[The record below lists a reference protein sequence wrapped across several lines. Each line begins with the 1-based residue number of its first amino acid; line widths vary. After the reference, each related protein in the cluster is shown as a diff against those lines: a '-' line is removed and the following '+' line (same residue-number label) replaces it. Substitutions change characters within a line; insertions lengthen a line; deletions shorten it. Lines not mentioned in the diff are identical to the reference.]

1 MENMEVVNEAAVG
14 KITDADYAN
23 EATELAKKSIK
34 MGMAAQVMAN
44 ASNLKD
50 VLIPLT
56 TEHFRSNVLSSTL

>member
-1 MENMEVVNEAAVG
+1 MEDMEVVNEVAAG

-23 EATELAKKSIK
+23 EATKLAKKSIK
-34 MGMAAQVMAN
+34 MGLATQVM
-44 ASNLKD
+44 SNSAKLKD